1 MKEITVNGVKV
12 GQPIYVVSE
21 DKYYL
26 TNTVLYV
33 CGKEPGFL
41 EVCDTPNFVD
51 RTFTRWHNIDE
62 LNEFAALEKFKPPI
76 HSRLKAYFYENGDI
90 MDRNPLRTSYEN
102 TVYKKFDELELDLD
116 LVRYSVPNWDGGIT
130 HTNSYYVTKE
140 GFMGTFAN
148 NHKDPFEAREEGLIN
163 YIERHK

>member
-1 MKEITVNGVKV
+1 MKEITVNGVKI
-12 GQPIYVVSE
+12 GQPIYVISE
-21 DKYYL
+21 NKHYL

-33 CGKEPGFL
+33 CGKETGFL

-76 HSRLKAYFYENGDI
+76 HSRLKDYFYENGDTI
-90 MDRNPLRTSYEN
+90 DRNPHRTSYEN

-116 LVRYSVPNWDGGIT
+116 RHYISNFRNGTISVYYSVSKYDC
-130 HTNSYYVTKE
+130 V
-140 GFMGTFAN
+140 GTFSN

-163 YIERHK
+163 YIERNK